1 MGLTRS
7 IVSRLRQ
14 YVGDRRHAH
23 RLKVRL
29 PFTLSIASPA
39 KGLDGEKRIH
49 SLAGHTLDLSPSGMA
64 LIVPAIRIGDHHLV
78 GENRTLNVKLEL
90 PGGPLELQVSPVR
103 YEALEDHPSEIGYL
117 IGVRIIDMPTE
128 DREVFTA
135 YFSKLAGNKVAEERS
150 TR

>member
-1 MGLTRS
+1 
-7 IVSRLRQ
+7 
-14 YVGDRRHAH
+14 
-23 RLKVRL
+23 
-29 PFTLSIASPA
+29 
-39 KGLDGEKRIH
+39 
-49 SLAGHTLDLSPSGMA
+49 MA